1 MSIHGPFTY
10 KQILHCIEEQSEV
23 EEAKGAGLKIMDSV
37 PAKVVMYA
45 FFSKFK
51 VIGTQSPLSPREKT
65 RQRDDLFDSTI
76 SGETEE
82 MCAFILMNNV
92 WQDHVE

>member
-1 MSIHGPFTY
+1 MWIHAPFTY
-10 KQILHCIEEQSEV
+10 KQILHCIEEQSQV
-23 EEAKGAGLKIMDSV
+23 EEATGAGPKIMDSV
-37 PAKVVMYA
+37 PAKVVMNA

-51 VIGTQSPLSPREKT
+51 AIGTQSPLSPREKI
-65 RQRDDLFDSTI
+65 RQQGDLFDGTI

-82 MCAFILMNNV
+82 MCASILMNNT